1 MKIFRLSAFTLAFAI
16 ISGGYV
22 QSHAQG
28 WEWGR
33 SAGGTQYDIGRGIAV
48 DELGNSYVIGFFNGS
63 ITLGQSTFTSAGGFD
78 VFIASYSPTGEVRWA
93 KHGGGSHDDFG
104 ERIVIDRSGNL
115 YVTGQ
120 CTDTFR
126 FDDSPAT
133 ITSGTFATAPFV
145 ASFTTD
151 GTLRW
156 ARSFEGN
163 GRGFG
168 MHIQEPD
175 TLFLTGSFGG
185 GLILDSIGL
194 NGSPTGNIFV
204 ASLDLAGNVRW
215 ARGAIGTT
223 ATSAVRAGVATAS
236 DGRGNLY
243 VTGYLADNTGF
254 GHETFDTIIVAAGIS
269 NIFLAR
275 YNSTNG
281 NIIWVRTAG
290 GSNYD
295 AGTGLLV
302 DQEGEIYI
310 CGYYQ
315 GSSYFSDAITLQ
327 NENGLSN
334 SFVARYNADGD
345 VVWVRGA
352 GGAASDEAYAMTW
365 DRAGDIAV
373 TGKFGALARFGS
385 DTLTCMGESNVFAA
399 LYTREGALLGAV
411 SAEGTGDDHGNGIA
425 AGADGR
431 LWIVG
436 DFSAST
442 TFSPDIVSSNGLAD
456 LFVATLR
463 IAGADVDVERGADD
477 FTLAPNPSR
486 GHLHLRIPS
495 QPGEDIRIRI
505 SAMTGE
511 TISETTFVADATTFA
526 TSIDLS
532 NSPAGVYAI
541 SIGRGD
547 RIATRMVT
555 IVP

>member
-1 MKIFRLSAFTLAFAI
+1 MMAHLFSLFAI
-16 ISGGYV
+16 VISVALAGSNV
-22 QSHAQG
+22 SKAQG

-33 SAGGTQYDIGRGIAV
+33 SAGGTQYNIGRSIAV
-48 DELGNSYVIGFFNGS
+48 DALGNSYAIGFFNGS
-63 ITLGQSTFTSAGGFD
+63 ITFGQTTFNSVGGFD
-78 VFIASYSPTGEVRWA
+78 VFIVSYSPAGEVRWA
-93 KHGGGSHDDFG
+93 RHGGGSRDDFAEG
-104 ERIVIDRSGNL
+104 IVIDGTGNL

-126 FDDSPAT
+126 FEDSPGT

-145 ASFTTD
+145 ASLTSD
-151 GTLRW
+151 GSLRW

-168 MHIQEPD
+168 MHMAEPD
-175 TLFLTGSFGG
+175 TLFLTGTYGG
-185 GLILDSIGL
+185 GLVLDSIGL

-223 ATSAVRAGVATAS
+223 ATSAIRAGVATAS
-236 DGRGNLY
+236 DGRGSLY
-243 VTGYLADNTGF
+243 VAGYLADNTGF
-254 GHETFDTIIVAAGIS
+254 GHETFDTVIVAAGIS

-275 YNSTNG
+275 YNSSNG
-281 NIIWVRTAG
+281 DIIWVRTAG

-295 AGTGLLV
+295 AATGLLV
-302 DQEGEIYI
+302 DGDGEIYI

-315 GSSYFSDAITLQ
+315 GASYFSDAITLQ

-334 SFVARYNADGD
+334 SFVARYNVDGD

-352 GGAASDEAYAMTW
+352 GGAAFDEAYAMTW

-385 DTLTCMGESNVFAA
+385 DTLTCVGESNVFAA

-431 LWIVG
+431 LWITG
-436 DFSAST
+436 DFSATT
-442 TFSPDIVSSNGLAD
+442 TFGPDNVSSNGLAD
-456 LFVATLR
+456 VFVATLR
-463 IAGADVDVERGADD
+463 IAGADVDMEAGADALI
-477 FTLAPNPSR
+477 LAPNPSR
-486 GHLHLRIPS
+486 GTLRLNIPAL
-495 QPGEDIRIRI
+495 PGEEIHVRV

-511 TISETTFVADATTFA
+511 TIVERIIEADGMTSTTH
-526 TSIDLS
+526 IDLS
-532 NSPAGVYAI
+532 TSPAGVYAI
-541 SIGRGD
+541 SIRHGD
-547 RIATRMVT
+547 RVATRMVT
-555 IVP
+555 LVP